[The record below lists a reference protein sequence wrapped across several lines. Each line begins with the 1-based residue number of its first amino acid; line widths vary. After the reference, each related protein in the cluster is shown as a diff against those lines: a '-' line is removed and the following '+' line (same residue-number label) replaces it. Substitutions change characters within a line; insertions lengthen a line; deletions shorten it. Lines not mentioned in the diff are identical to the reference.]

1 LKLAKKMMMILM
13 RNKWDQNGKMDSKIR
28 LDYHNGGEG
37 HTVEKEIL
45 VCCGIVC
52 KKISGWIHR

>member
-1 LKLAKKMMMILM
+1 MMMILM